1 MNSDLLQAPQIQE
14 KSNGGYI
21 STKITMMKHANEED

>member
-1 MNSDLLQAPQIQE
+1 MMNLDLQAPPQIQE

-21 STKITMMKHANEED
+21 STKITMMKQHPIE